1 MFPKHHPLLTLV
13 QVLLVNTMVRLF
25 SKAHLSIRSGIL
37 DIRVYIHPGCVTL
50 STVVVGGMDA
60 SGMNAVTCTGE
71 HTHTGIQP
79 RRGAFISPAE
89 QDDKVGKKIEEEKS
103 NKNELPLDL
112 DEKSKTTQ
120 E

>member
-1 MFPKHHPLLTLV
+1 MLSR
-13 QVLLVNTMVRLF
+13 VR
-25 SKAHLSIRSGIL
+25 
-37 DIRVYIHPGCVTL
+37 V
-50 STVVVGGMDA
+50 ST
-60 SGMNAVTCTGE
+60 
-71 HTHTGIQP
+71 HTHRHPP

-112 DEKSKTTQ
+112 DEKSKTKQ